1 MIVNNPPSTGGPSKK
16 FLEQVF
22 SQSARRRSSSTPSRA
37 SHLRRLFGVN
47 DNLGRPAVVIPPALQ
62 TPSRLTGQQQQMAL
76 SIPTALTSQRRRSTF
91 LQNPQSLQ
99 TKASLQELALFLQLL
114 QRRILQ
120 SATAASAASVAP
132 AVAVD
137 SMNNKNLDQRPLRD
151 KNYQALILQEILDF
165 LITNKFEL
173 EMNHPI
179 QPRTFKQPTQKD
191 FVLIFK
197 FLYLKIDPHYEFQR
211 SIELEILP
219 ILKSLG
225 YPYLSHINRSHISA
239 VGGQNWPQ
247 FLGLLYWM
255 VKFNNDIV
263 DIKYNV
269 GNWTEVDD
277 EVDALLNDYVHS
289 CYQDFL
295 QHDDNVD
302 EHYEKVVEAFEKHSE
317 KIEEEIKKYEQI
329 NDDALKQ
336 YEHLSSHLQM
346 LEEEENAT
354 RLLESDIVKLQAYA
368 ERMEAYRGTWAENLN
383 SYQDEQDRI
392 KDEFLRI
399 ELEIKEIAGE
409 LQSKELSILAIDDLF
424 KDRDDKSKSIAQLGA
439 REEDIKVRVDS
450 MEQELLKKLEN
461 LQTTLMHY
469 NEMVRGLASSGY
481 DFSISFNSEQIWRAD
496 GDEKR
501 LISKDLTE
509 ERSKLIQLRNHLL
522 QKTHD
527 HEETYFK
534 LEEEIST
541 KHEVNLDQRNQ
552 LERKEAQ
559 LFTAKMV
566 YDEVYTKTMEASQ
579 KYLTELERWER
590 QMNEMRQQESKSD
603 FELENRLRRLQMDHD
618 ALDLKL
624 LRERNELVGLA
635 NQVTSRCH
643 NLRSKIGL
651 GILELDDALNLELSN
666 IQDSLELEG
675 GSSVPVGGALSIGI
689 ATTTGTEEIV

>member
-1 MIVNNPPSTGGPSKK
+1 MIVNNPGAPGGSSGPSKK

-22 SQSARRRSSSTPSRA
+22 SQSARRRSSSTPNRA
-37 SHLRRLFGVN
+37 AQRRLFGIN
-47 DNLGRPAVVIPPALQ
+47 EGLGRATIVTSPALQ
-62 TPSRLTGQQQQMAL
+62 TPSRLTNQQQL
-76 SIPTALTSQRRRSTF
+76 SLGIPTALYNQRRSTF
-91 LQNPQSLQ
+91 LQNPLFLQ
-99 TKASLQELALFLQLL
+99 TKAPLQELVLLLQL
-114 QRRILQ
+114 RRLLQ
-120 SATAASAASVAP
+120 SAALVPSVST
-132 AVAVD
+132 D
-137 SMNNKNLDQRPLRD
+137 SLNSKSLDQRPLRD

-179 QPRTFKQPTQKD
+179 HPRTFKQPTQKD

-263 DIKYNV
+263 DIKQNV

-277 EVDALLNDYVHS
+277 EVDGLLNDYVHS

-295 QHDDNVD
+295 QHHDNVD
-302 EHYEKVVEAFEKHSE
+302 EHYNKVVESFGKHSE
-317 KIEEEIKKYEQI
+317 KIEEEIKKYERI
-329 NDDALKQ
+329 NEDASKQ
-336 YEHLSSHLQM
+336 YEHLASHLQM

-392 KDEFLRI
+392 KSEFLRI
-399 ELEIKEIAGE
+399 ELETKEIAE
-409 LQSKELSILAIDDLF
+409 DLQAKGLSILDIDDLF
-424 KDRDDKSKSIAQLGA
+424 KDRDDKSKSIAQMAL
-439 REEDIKVRVDS
+439 REEDIKSRVELS
-450 MEQELLKKLEN
+450 EQELFKNAQN
-461 LQTTLMHY
+461 LQATLVHY
-469 NEMVRGLASSGY
+469 NDLVRGLSTSGY
-481 DFSISFNSEQIWRAD
+481 DFSVVMNSELIWSGEVDVNHLINKNLPDERA
-496 GDEKR
+496 
-501 LISKDLTE
+501 
-509 ERSKLIQLRNHLL
+509 KLIQLRNHLL
-522 QKTHD
+522 QQTHE
-527 HEETYFK
+527 HEEAYFK

-541 KHEVNLDQRNQ
+541 KHEVSLDQRNQ

-566 YDEVYTKTMEASQ
+566 YDEVYTKTMEAAQ

-624 LRERNELVGLA
+624 LRERNELVSLA

-651 GILELDDALNLELSN
+651 GILELDDALNLELSS
-666 IQDSLELEG
+666 IQDNLEHEG
-675 GSSVPVGGALSIGI
+675 AVQAGGAP
-689 ATTTGTEEIV
+689 AEVVATEEIV